1 MHLLSILI
9 YTLCY
14 GLCLCAM
21 QMDSI
26 EELEKREHQKGE
38 QLKATKQSLKEK
50 EKEYFALEVG
60 D

>member
-1 MHLLSILI
+1 
-9 YTLCY
+9 
-14 GLCLCAM
+14 M

-60 D
+60 DWSGIMSI